1 MAVAH
6 PFDKEVEMTVYRKNS
21 GDGLSA
27 LFRDM
32 TRGRR
37 FNRGAAWGIMIIGAL
52 AAFEIFNFST
62 TQFALLDVLGDLQF
76 AGMRWASILA
86 IAFCGMDFA
95 GIARI
100 FTPEQGAEEPKEV
113 YYLFGAWL
121 LAAAFNAMLT
131 WWGVSVAI
139 VNHSSASGNAILSGT
154 TMTKVVPVF
163 VAAMILLIRVLIIGT
178 FSLAG
183 DRLFTTESR
192 AAYNHGPRPAAA
204 QPYYRPAPQPAQPV
218 LRPASSFA
226 PRPMPGPNNNLQA
239 QGNNAYRPVAPA
251 PKPAQ
256 QTSFVRPEPT
266 YHPYNGQ
273 KDNND
278 PLV

>member
-1 MAVAH
+1 
-6 PFDKEVEMTVYRKNS
+6 MTTYRRNP
-21 GDGLSA
+21 GDGLAA
-27 LFRDM
+27 LFRDL

-37 FNRGAAWGIMIIGAL
+37 FNRGAAWGLMIIGAL
-52 AAFEIFNFST
+52 LAFEIFNFST
-62 TQFALLDVLGDLQF
+62 TQFALADVLGNLSF

-86 IAFCGMDFA
+86 VAFCGIDFA

-139 VNHSSASGNAILSGT
+139 VSHVSQSGGAVISNE
-154 TMTKVVPVF
+154 TMTKVVPIF

-183 DRLFTTESR
+183 DRLFTTDDSR
-192 AAYNHGPRPAAA
+192 TRNYPRPA
-204 QPYYRPAPQPAQPV
+204 QQTQSYRPASQQPV
-218 LRPASSFA
+218 LRPASSL
-226 PRPMPGPNNNLQA
+226 N
-239 QGNNAYRPVAPA
+239 RPVQTTQSQSTFRPT
-251 PKPAQ
+251 PKPMN
-256 QTSFVRPEPT
+256 QTSFMRPEPT
-266 YHPYNGQ
+266 YHSYG
-273 KDNND
+273 D
-278 PLV
+278 PPSDRSLDA